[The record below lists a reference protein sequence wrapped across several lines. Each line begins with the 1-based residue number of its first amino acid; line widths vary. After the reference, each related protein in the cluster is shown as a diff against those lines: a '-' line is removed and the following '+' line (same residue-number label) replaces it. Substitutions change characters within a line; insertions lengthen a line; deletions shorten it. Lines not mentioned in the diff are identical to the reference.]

1 MPHDYG
7 FDYCDLGFY
16 CNLTIWTFRR
26 ADLQISIPRGNCYL
40 FPINYGYKYEQLS
53 QG

>member
-1 MPHDYG
+1 MIMVLIIAILDSTAI
-7 FDYCDLGFY
+7 
-16 CNLTIWTFRR
+16 LTIWTFRR